1 MTALQ
6 VAPPYPIFTDANGL
20 PLDNGFVYIGEP
32 KLNPET
38 NPKAV
43 YWDSALTQQV
53 AQPIRTV
60 NGYPSN
66 AGSPAIVYANGQY
79 SITIRSQSGA
89 LITYTPVNYGVET
102 STANGAATP
111 YNFTGDGST
120 VSFALGEVPS
130 SEDHTWVFLSGV
142 YQNKTTY
149 AISGLTLTFST
160 APPNGVEIEVMVL
173 RPPSMTATT
182 DASAVSYT
190 PEGAGAV
197 VRTVQSRLRDRG
209 GAVTDF
215 GGVAGAVDSSTA
227 VQAAIDAGGLVWL
240 PSGAWN
246 AASVTPAATSV
257 FTADTDTTISFTF
270 DNPLVKGN
278 RFTFGGDY
286 EPTLGQLGHPAPNK
300 GNSWQNALQVTRGTQ
315 TAPDSTNLYARTAAY
330 IEMHTSKVHSASQSS
345 WGNPYMTPA
354 LTVENQAHTTFQGA
368 LAGAAFRA
376 YSTEVPAGATP
387 PLASLVGIYAI
398 GQTNTGAGNN
408 NYSVWGANF
417 IAAETTGNPASGCV
431 GIEVDL
437 VHSNGATSGAG
448 PSPGNN
454 YTGYWA
460 QSDAQGVYSTAAFY
474 SSRTASSL
482 GWNYHF
488 YSTTAARNWAIYL
501 VNPSTV
507 TAASGIHIQ
516 TAAAA
521 GTALEASTAGYNTTS
536 GNGPNVMSLKS
547 RASGVS
553 QTQMVVTSNASNP
566 VNIRVGGGLETV
578 LVGAADSGG
587 VGFRMLR
594 VAN

>member
-190 PEGAGAV
+190 PEGADAV

-209 GAVTDF
+209 GAETDF

>member
-32 KLNPET
+32 NLNPET

-111 YNFTGDGST
+111 YNFTGDGAT
-120 VSFALGEVPS
+120 VSFALGEVPAS
-130 SEDHTWVFLSGV
+130 KDHTWVFLSGV
-142 YQNKTTY
+142 YQDKATY
-149 AISGLTLTFST
+149 DVSGSTITFST
-160 APPNGVEIEVMVL
+160 APPNSVGGEVIVL

-190 PEGAGAV
+190 PEGTGAV

-209 GAVTDF
+209 GSVTDF

-257 FTADTDTTISFTF
+257 FAADTDTTISFTF

-278 RFTFGGDY
+278 RFSFGGDY

-300 GNSWQNALQVTRGTQ
+300 GNSWQNALQVTRGTLTNPDT
-315 TAPDSTNLYARTAAY
+315 TALYARTAVY
-330 IEMHTSKVHSASQSS
+330 VEMHSGTAHSVSQSS
-345 WGNPYMTPA
+345 WGSPYKTPA
-354 LTVENQAHTTFQGA
+354 LTVENIASSTFTGEA
-368 LAGAAFRA
+368 NGAAFRA
-376 YSTEVPAGATP
+376 YSTATP
-387 PLASLVGIYAI
+387 ASGAANQRNLVGVSAI
-398 GQTNTGAGNN
+398 GQTNSGAGNN
-408 NYSVWGANF
+408 AWSVWGANF
-417 IAAETTGNPASGCV
+417 VAAETSGNAADNCV

-437 VHSNGATSGAG
+437 VHVNGATAASG

-454 YTGYWA
+454 YTAYWA

-474 SSRTASSL
+474 WSRSAGSL
-482 GWNYHF
+482 GWNYGV
-488 YSTTAARNWAIYL
+488 YGTTACRDWAIYL

-507 TAASGIHIQ
+507 TAASGIHIE

-547 RASGVS
+547 QASGVS

-566 VNIRVGGGLETV
+566 VNIRVGGGLEQV
-578 LVGAADSGG
+578 LVGAANSGG
-587 VGFRMLR
+587 AGFRMLR

>member
-32 KLNPET
+32 NLNPET

-111 YNFTGDGST
+111 YNFTGDGAT
-120 VSFALGEVPS
+120 VSFALGEVPAS
-130 SEDHTWVFLSGV
+130 KDHTWVFLSGV
-142 YQNKTTY
+142 YQDKATY
-149 AISGLTLTFST
+149 DVSGSTITFST
-160 APPNGVEIEVMVL
+160 APPNSVGGEVIVL

-190 PEGAGAV
+190 PEGTGAV

-227 VQAAIDAGGLVWL
+227 VQAAINTGGLVWL

-246 AASVTPAATSV
+246 AASVTAAAESV
-257 FTADTDTTISFTF
+257 FTADIDATISFTF
-270 DNPLVKGN
+270 DSPLVKGN

-286 EPTLGQLGHPAPNK
+286 EASLGQIGHPAPNK
-300 GNSWQNALQVTRGTQ
+300 GNSYDNALAVFRGSQITPDT
-315 TAPDSTNLYARTAAY
+315 TALYARTAAY
-330 IEMHTSKVHSASQSS
+330 IEMWSGKAHTVAQSS
-345 WGNPYMTPA
+345 WGNSYKAPA
-354 LTVENQAHTTFQGA
+354 LTVENIAASTFVGE
-368 LAGAAFRA
+368 LNGGAFRA
-376 YSTEVPAGATP
+376 YSTATP
-387 PLASLVGIYAI
+387 VSATPSEKNLVGISAI
-398 GQTNTGAGNN
+398 GQTNSGAGNA
-408 NYSVWGANF
+408 SWSTFGAN
-417 IAAETTGNPASGCV
+417 IVTAHTSGLAPTNCV
-431 GIEVDL
+431 GIEVDVIHQL
-437 VHSNGATSGAG
+437 DATAATG
-448 PSPGNN
+448 PSSGNN

-474 SSRTASSL
+474 ASKSSSSL
-482 GWNYHF
+482 GWNYFF
-488 YSTTAARNWAIYL
+488 YAASPARDYGLYIDNTETAGTAGGALIR
-501 VNPSTV
+501 SS
-507 TAASGIHIQ
+507 AASGKVATFQYDNGSNLIVGEFLAN
-516 TAAAA
+516 AA
-521 GTALEASTAGYNTTS
+521 
-536 GNGPNVMSLKS
+536 
-547 RASGVS
+547 
-553 QTQMVVTSNASNP
+553 NP
-566 VNIRVGGGLETV
+566 FWVRVGSTLKNVVE
-578 LVGAADSGG
+578 GAADSGG
-587 VGFRMLR
+587 AGYKLLR
-594 VAN
+594 VVN